1 MIIGIFIFI
10 IGFIPIVLA
19 VSTFRL
25 FNGSEFSV
33 ILLFYML
40 FISIWQFSVS
50 VLYFPALFS
59 EETILFL
66 FRLFRMGP
74 TFAVTII
81 FYLVIIILDHNKLDH
96 NTHYF
101 SMKLRQFLFNRKVFY
116 FYAVWSLFVYVINWT
131 PLGIKGLSIVNNKTL
146 GLHFYFPVY
155 GVFNTV
161 YLLHVAV
168 FFLFLICLIIV
179 AKQVGNYYVR
189 RFLKA
194 YAIYSFL
201 LFFSGFLNFMPQT
214 GILFSSLG
222 IILFSSMIIFE
233 FIKMNVDK
241 TNQYNSLLE
250 RQKKLDYAGSL
261 SSSLIHEV
269 KNNVQVIKGFN
280 KLIKENTALDQ
291 KSEEYFELVDKAARQ
306 LKEIVENYSLYMKQE
321 KLTFAMVDVNTLL
334 EETVEMVNESAKEN
348 GVMIK
353 LYFLQ
358 KNIKAYM
365 NKPNIQQVF
374 INLIKN
380 SMEAIPPERI
390 TKTIFIMVD
399 HQQENL
405 VITLHDS
412 GTGIKNNQLEEVF
425 SPFTTTKEQGM
436 GMGLAFVKKTILEH
450 RGDIHIKESSANGTK
465 FEIII
470 PLYPLAE

>member
-1 MIIGIFIFI
+1 
-10 IGFIPIVLA
+10 
-19 VSTFRL
+19 
-25 FNGSEFSV
+25 
-33 ILLFYML
+33 
-40 FISIWQFSVS
+40 
-50 VLYFPALFS
+50 
-59 EETILFL
+59 
-66 FRLFRMGP
+66 
-74 TFAVTII
+74 
-81 FYLVIIILDHNKLDH
+81 
-96 NTHYF
+96 
-101 SMKLRQFLFNRKVFY
+101 
-116 FYAVWSLFVYVINWT
+116 
-131 PLGIKGLSIVNNKTL
+131 
-146 GLHFYFPVY
+146 
-155 GVFNTV
+155 
-161 YLLHVAV
+161 
-168 FFLFLICLIIV
+168 
-179 AKQVGNYYVR
+179 
-189 RFLKA
+189 
-194 YAIYSFL
+194 
-201 LFFSGFLNFMPQT
+201 
-214 GILFSSLG
+214 
-222 IILFSSMIIFE
+222 
-233 FIKMNVDK
+233 
-241 TNQYNSLLE
+241 
-250 RQKKLDYAGSL
+250 
-261 SSSLIHEV
+261 
-269 KNNVQVIKGFN
+269 
-280 KLIKENTALDQ
+280 
-291 KSEEYFELVDKAARQ
+291 Q

-380 SMEAIPPERI
+380 SMEAIPSERI
-390 TKTIFIMVD
+390 TKTIFIMIGR
-399 HQQENL
+399 QQENL